1 MQLTAHKPTS
11 DLIRLV
17 AALGGTWSGTCA
29 MCRCPA
35 HADRT
40 PSLSIRQG
48 DRGILVKCFAGCDAS
63 DVLREI
69 SRFAQIPKSEIIV
82 RHNAVVRPK
91 ANVERLWSEGIDT
104 SGTLAAAYLE
114 RRGISHCFADL
125 RFHPRC
131 PKGPKPLTTFPPALL
146 VAVRGE
152 AGVLAIQRIFLAT
165 DATYTEKLMIGRP
178 ANGAWRGRPSEN
190 GHLAIAEGFET
201 AARFT
206 IRTGIPCWA
215 SLGAARLPLICLPEG
230 LTDLFIAEDDDPEGA
245 AAASRAVSAYAHG
258 GLTIRRMRPPR
269 PSGLKGSNDWA
280 RID

>member
-17 AALGGTWSGTCA
+17 AALGGTWSGTRA
-29 MCRCPA
+29 MCPCPA

-69 SRFAQIPKSEIIV
+69 SRFAKIPNTEIIGD
-82 RHNAVVRPK
+82 RSLAVRPEP
-91 ANVERLWSEGIDT
+91 NVERLWSEGIDT
-104 SGTLAAAYLE
+104 SGTLAAAYLK
-114 RRGISHCFADL
+114 RRGISESFTDL

-131 PKGPKPLTTFPPALL
+131 PKGPNPLTTFPPALL

-152 AGVLAIQRIFLAT
+152 AGVLAIQRIFLAP

-178 ANGAWRGRPSEN
+178 ANGAWRGRALE
-190 GHLAIAEGFET
+190 GGCLAIAEGFET

-206 IRTGIPCWA
+206 MRTGIPCWA
-215 SLGAARLPLICLPEG
+215 SLGASRLPLIRLPEG
-230 LTDLFIAEDDDPEGA
+230 LTDLIIAEDDDREGA
-245 AAASRAVSAYAHG
+245 AAASRAVSAYAREG
-258 GLTIRRMRPPR
+258 VAIRRMRPPR
-269 PSGLKGSNDWA
+269 PSGMKGSNDWA